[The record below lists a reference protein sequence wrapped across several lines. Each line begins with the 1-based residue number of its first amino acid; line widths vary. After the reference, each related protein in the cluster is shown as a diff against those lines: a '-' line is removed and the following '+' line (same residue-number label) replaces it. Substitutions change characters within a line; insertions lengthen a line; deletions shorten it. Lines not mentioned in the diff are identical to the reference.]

1 MGIMLPIE
9 YSRVYKSFKIL
20 LDNQIKPMLMFM
32 LILAAAIIATIAMAI
47 DMNSPSDVDEEFN
60 RIFDV
65 K

>member
-9 YSRVYKSFKIL
+9 YFRVYKSFKIL

-47 DMNSPSDVDEEFN
+47 DMSSESDVDEEFN
-60 RIFDV
+60 RIFEV

>member
-1 MGIMLPIE
+1 M
-9 YSRVYKSFKIL
+9 KL
-20 LDNQIKPMLMFM
+20 LEKTNKTQM
-32 LILAAAIIATIAMAI
+32 LIVTASVIATIAMAI

>member
-1 MGIMLPIE
+1 
-9 YSRVYKSFKIL
+9 
-20 LDNQIKPMLMFM
+20 MFM
-32 LILAAAIIATIAMAI
+32 LILSIAIAATIAMAI

>member
-32 LILAAAIIATIAMAI
+32 LIVAASVIATIAMAI

>member
-1 MGIMLPIE
+1 MLPIE
-9 YSRVYKSFKIL
+9 YPQVYKSFKIL

-32 LILAAAIIATIAMAI
+32 LIVTAAVIATIAMAF
-47 DMNSPSDVDEEFN
+47 DMNSESDVDEEFN